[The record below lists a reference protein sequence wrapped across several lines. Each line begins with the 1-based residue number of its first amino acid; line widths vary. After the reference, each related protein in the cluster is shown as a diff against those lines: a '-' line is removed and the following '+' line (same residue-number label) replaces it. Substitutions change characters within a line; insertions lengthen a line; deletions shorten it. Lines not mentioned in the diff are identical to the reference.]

1 MINHTWKLQI
11 IIVIVVVGFSL
22 MACSK
27 AGNEYLG
34 KWQNI
39 TNSHDEIEIVRNGD
53 NFLIKVNAP
62 TLAGKYETTTVP
74 AILKD
79 GILEIQGSFLATSFT
94 YVKATDTLTTAAI
107 FGGNVE
113 YQRKK

>member
-1 MINHTWKLQI
+1 MINHTWKLRTVI
-11 IIVIVVVGFSL
+11 ILFIVGFSL
-22 MACSK
+22 TACSK

-34 KWQNI
+34 KWQN
-39 TNSHDEIEIVRNGD
+39 TVNSHDEIEIVRNGD

-62 TLAGKYETTTVP
+62 TLAGKYEATTVP

-79 GILEIQGSFLATSFT
+79 GILEVQGNFLATSFT
-94 YVKATDTLTTAAI
+94 YVKATDTLTTAAM

-113 YQRKK
+113 YRRK